1 MVFSLD
7 PKPLPYEIIAL
18 TVSSMMWIVSL
29 HGDMN
34 HRMVCGFLSYSLSI
48 SHLSDPS
55 SYQPSHLP
63 LKFSFS
69 SSSFPIFPP
78 LSFYLFSPF
87 SFIRILLL
95 HLIPYLMLSLV
106 NVYPIFFFLHHSLVL
121 LIFPLQTDDV
131 IRARLRTMGVQEHRF
146 TFERGVDSGREWRIY
161 DIGGTRSQVR
171 RFHII

>member
-1 MVFSLD
+1 
-7 PKPLPYEIIAL
+7 
-18 TVSSMMWIVSL
+18 
-29 HGDMN
+29 
-34 HRMVCGFLSYSLSI
+34 
-48 SHLSDPS
+48 
-55 SYQPSHLP
+55 
-63 LKFSFS
+63 
-69 SSSFPIFPP
+69 
-78 LSFYLFSPF
+78 
-87 SFIRILLL
+87 
-95 HLIPYLMLSLV
+95 MLSLV